1 MIAAQPT
8 RDPMTYDL
16 LRHLAEIVAE
26 NRGHAMSSTDTSEK
40 MNGVGHV
47 RINRELVEQAPEKMP
62 EIVRSMHHTA
72 AQAIDDAA
80 TLLEREMQ
88 SHIQLM
94 RDEADHLRNQGDGQ
108 AATIEAL
115 SLLIR
120 EAHNTF
126 QVQADKLTRF
136 RANQIPQAK

>member
-1 MIAAQPT
+1 
-8 RDPMTYDL
+8 MTDNQ
-16 LRHLAEIVAE
+16 AT
-26 NRGHAMSSTDTSEK
+26 NGNGHIQ
-40 MNGVGHV
+40 
-47 RINRELVEQAPEKMP
+47 INRELVEQAPEKMP

-80 TLLEREMQ
+80 MLLEREMQ

-94 RDEADHLRNQGDGQ
+94 RDEADNLRNQGEGQ

-126 QVQADKLTRF
+126 QVQADKLSQF
-136 RANQIPQAK
+136 RAKQITAE

>member
-1 MIAAQPT
+1 MSE
-8 RDPMTYDL
+8 MT
-16 LRHLAEIVAE
+16 
-26 NRGHAMSSTDTSEK
+26 
-40 MNGVGHV
+40 NGNGQVQ
-47 RINRELVEQAPEKMP
+47 INRELVEQAPEKMP

-80 TLLEREMQ
+80 MLLEREMQ

-126 QVQADKLTRF
+126 QVQADKLSSF
-136 RANQIPQAK
+136 RAKQITAE

>member
-1 MIAAQPT
+1 
-8 RDPMTYDL
+8 
-16 LRHLAEIVAE
+16 
-26 NRGHAMSSTDTSEK
+26 MSDNG
-40 MNGVGHV
+40 MNGNGHHV
-47 RINRELVEQAPEKMP
+47 QINRELVEQAPEKMP

-80 TLLEREMQ
+80 SLLEREMQ

-94 RDEADHLRNQGDGQ
+94 RDEADNLRNQGDGQ

-126 QVQADKLTRF
+126 QVQADKLSSF
-136 RANQIPQAK
+136 

>member
-1 MIAAQPT
+1 LLDQRLLSKQTGARAVRDAPEAVLSERENAMIT
-8 RDPMTYDL
+8 
-16 LRHLAEIVAE
+16 
-26 NRGHAMSSTDTSEK
+26 
-40 MNGVGHV
+40 NGNGHV
-47 RINRELVEQAPEKMP
+47 EINRELVEQAPEKMP

-80 TLLEREMQ
+80 MLLEREMQ

-94 RDEADHLRNQGDGQ
+94 RDEADNLRNQGDGQ

-126 QVQADKLTRF
+126 QVQADKLSQF
-136 RANQIPQAK
+136 RAKQIAG